1 MTSSQK
7 QLKVPRENLKEK
19 EPLAESVQAQIRK
32 TIKIAFKTMMALMP
46 LMTWLG
52 MKDKLIAEGIPQ
64 SIKQKT

>member
-1 MTSSQK
+1 
-7 QLKVPRENLKEK
+7 
-19 EPLAESVQAQIRK
+19 
-32 TIKIAFKTMMALMP
+32 MMALMP